1 MVKEQILKDQHSPIL
16 LFDGVCNLCH
26 HFVQFILK
34 RDPKGHIRFA
44 SLQSE
49 LGQQL
54 LQKYNVPQDQLDTVI
69 LIENDQV
76 YSHSDVA
83 VRVVTYLSGF
93 WPIFRIFRFIPRF
106 FRDPIY
112 NWIAANRYRWFG
124 KQDQCL
130 MPQPEWKDRFLD

>member
-1 MVKEQILKDQHSPIL
+1 MAKNQISNESDSPIL

-54 LQKYNVPQDQLDTVI
+54 LKKHHIPQDQLDTVI
-69 LIENDQV
+69 LIEKGKV
-76 YSHSDVA
+76 YAHSDVA
-83 VRVVTYLSGF
+83 IRIVPYLNNL
-93 WPIFRIFRFIPRF
+93 WPVLSVFRIVPRF
-106 FRDPIY
+106 LRDPIY